1 MKNNFYFS
9 TKRKLE
15 VEELLRRWI
24 PDEIRRCAPEYKLMF
39 G

>member
-15 VEELLRRWI
+15 VEELLRGWI
-24 PDEIRRCAPEYKLMF
+24 SVQGET
-39 G
+39 